1 MRCRIFGSFAIA
13 VGGAAIA
20 IAQSGSATPPA
31 QSAQPTQPAQKEQQ
45 PPIFRAEAN
54 FVRVD
59 AYPTRN
65 GQAVL
70 DLKAEDFD
78 ILEDGKPQSIQT
90 FEHVLVSPAGP
101 ESQRAEPNTIEASRQ
116 LVANPRNRV
125 FALFLDTPHVTVDGS
140 WHAREPLIRM
150 IDRVLGPDDLVG
162 IMTPRM
168 AASDVVF
175 GRKTQV
181 LADGLRNIWPW
192 GERQTF
198 LEDDREREYGMCYPM
213 QAQAGMVQEMIQR
226 KRERN
231 TLNALRELV
240 LFLRDLREERK
251 AIVTVSEGW
260 LLYRPNSDLTRIRTD
275 PITGTA
281 EPIPGPDP
289 ISVGPDGRI
298 TTKSRNVVGNTLT
311 KSECDNDRQ
320 YLSQI
325 DDDLYFREIMD
336 EANRGN
342 ATFYTVD
349 PRGLPVF
356 DTPLGPAPPPP
367 IVVDA
372 AMLRSRLDSL
382 RTLAENTDGMA
393 VLNNND
399 LDIGLKRI
407 ANDLSSYYLLGYYS
421 TNAKLDGRFHA
432 IKVRVKRPGVDV
444 RARRGYRSPTEAEV
458 ASARTAS
465 AAPVP
470 PAVAAVTSAMSGL
483 SRLRP
488 DWRFSMNA
496 VPILGTGSKAVST
509 IWIAGELPPGTTN
522 NPWAKGGTVTLDV
535 KAGSATASAQ
545 VPLAAGERAFAIPVK
560 LSSPV
565 ESGPLDVRATLVA
578 SDPDAERFSDML
590 RLDLATS
597 VGQPMLFRRGQATG
611 NRLVPAGS
619 FQFSRTERVRL
630 EFPAGADTK
639 PGAGRLLDKAGEP
652 LAVPVTIAER
662 TDVQTGQRWVTADI
676 TLAALAA
683 GDYVVE
689 VTLGAND
696 VQHKVMTAIR
706 VTR

>member
-1 MRCRIFGSFAIA
+1 M
-13 VGGAAIA
+13 
-20 IAQSGSATPPA
+20 
-31 QSAQPTQPAQKEQQ
+31 
-45 PPIFRAEAN
+45 
-54 FVRVD
+54 FV
-59 AYPTRN
+59 
-65 GQAVL
+65 
-70 DLKAEDFD
+70 
-78 ILEDGKPQSIQT
+78 
-90 FEHVLVSPAGP
+90 
-101 ESQRAEPNTIEASRQ
+101 
-116 LVANPRNRV
+116 
-125 FALFLDTPHVTVDGS
+125 LFLDTPHVSVEGA

-162 IMTPRM
+162 IMTPKM
-168 AASDVVF
+168 SAADVVLA
-175 GRKTQV
+175 RKTAV
-181 LADGLRNIWPW
+181 IADGLRNIWPW
-192 GERQTF
+192 GERQT
-198 LEDDREREYGMCYPM
+198 LLHDEREFQYEACYSGPG
-213 QAQAGMVQEMIQR
+213 QADIAPEMIRR

-231 TLNALRELV
+231 TLDALRELV

-260 LLYRPNSDLTRIRTD
+260 LLYRPNADLTRVRKD
-275 PITGTA
+275 PMTGKD

-298 TTKSRNVVGNTLT
+298 TTKTRNMVGNMLT
-311 KSECDNDRQ
+311 KTECDNDRR

-325 DDDLYFREIMD
+325 DDEQYFREIMG

-356 DTPLGPAPPPP
+356 DTPMGPAAPPP
-367 IVVDA
+367 VTVDF
-372 AMLRSRLDSL
+372 AMLRTRLDSL
-382 RTLAENTDGMA
+382 RMLAENTDGMA

-399 LDIGLKRI
+399 LDMGLKRI

-421 TNAKLDGRFHA
+421 TNGKLDGKFHT
-432 IKVRVKRPGVDV
+432 IKVRVKRPGIDV
-444 RARRGYRSPTEAEV
+444 RARKGYRSATEEEV
-458 ASARTAS
+458 ASARAAAS
-465 AAPVP
+465 APVP

-496 VPILGTGSKAVST
+496 VPVATAGSKAVST
-509 IWIAGELPPGTTN
+509 IWIAGELPAGIAS

-535 KAGSATASAQ
+535 KAGGATASTQ
-545 VPLAAGERAFAIPVK
+545 VPLAAGERAFAVPLK
-560 LSSPV
+560 LSTPV

-590 RLDLATS
+590 RLDLATTL
-597 VGQPMLFRRGQATG
+597 GQPMLFRRGQSTG

-630 EFPAGADTK
+630 EFPAAVETI

-652 LAVPVTIAER
+652 LAVPVTIGER
-662 TDVQTGQRWVTADI
+662 TDTQTGQRWVTADI

-689 VTLGAND
+689 VTLGANA
-696 VQHKVMTAIR
+696 VQQKVLTAIR